1 MSQTSSN
8 IRGAGSRR
16 NSERTTRADTRTGPE
31 RMNEGIGQSNS
42 RPQSR
47 ATEDDQDRTEEI
59 PPVPP
64 VNTEEQPVISTIPM
78 TPEPIQP
85 VASGSRRTIP
95 GGLPSFE
102 VSEEQGHGNQSEPT
116 IRQPTPGRPVRLPNF
131 GIGRNRTATVGPE
144 EEEAVGASSR
154 IITNPDE
161 TYARHPLTGTLVRS
175 AQGSVMSQHSVPPTP
190 NTGITLSSLTGF
202 APAPSITGT
211 EMVRRAEA
219 NENARER
226 RLEAETR
233 ALIREEAEHV
243 LRPIQEQFA
252 VRTIPIAEIG
262 QTTRVLVQSN
272 NAILEQI
279 RGTNDRMDRVEDEI
293 RETERNNRANTAN
306 IYQAGLDIRTNMNH
320 VRAVQE
326 QLRNLANMPDSM
338 DRIRNTQAV
347 MTNDLGTLRQMMEQ
361 QNRQLANIF
370 ETLQGIDNRIP
381 VPEDDAHSIS
391 SITTISIRGFD
402 DDLPDQA
409 QSSQRGRQVP
419 PHRPRFR
426 SPGPPSDPDSSRPSS
441 RERSPVRPRR
451 DRHRER
457 REERRRNRSRSHS
470 PAIPREA
477 QIKKPEPF
485 KGKRGK
491 DADHFMLQMEIY
503 FRSHGQAFADDHRK
517 ISTFLL
523 NIKDLGSGWARVR
536 LQRRSLNT
544 SEKSCEKKKPE
555 NV

>member
-1 MSQTSSN
+1 
-8 IRGAGSRR
+8 
-16 NSERTTRADTRTGPE
+16 
-31 RMNEGIGQSNS
+31 MNEGIGQSNS

-47 ATEDDQDRTEEI
+47 ATEDDRDRTEEV

-64 VNTEEQPVISTIPM
+64 VNTEEQPVISTIPT

-85 VASGSRRTIP
+85 VASGSRRTVP

-102 VSEEQGHGNQSEPT
+102 ISEEQGHGNQSEPT
-116 IRQPTPGRPVRLPNF
+116 IRQPTPGRPVRLPNVGTQLPGF
-131 GIGRNRTATVGPE
+131 GIRRNRTATVGPE

-154 IITNPDE
+154 IINLDE
-161 TYARHPLTGTLVRS
+161 TYTRHPLTGTMVRS
-175 AQGSVMSQHSVPPTP
+175 AQGSAMSQHSVPPTP
-190 NTGITLSSLTGF
+190 NTAITLSSLTGF

-233 ALIREEAEHV
+233 ALIREEAERV
-243 LRPIQEQFA
+243 LRPLQEQFA

-338 DRIRNTQAV
+338 DRIRNTQA
-347 MTNDLGTLRQMMEQ
+347 
-361 QNRQLANIF
+361 
-370 ETLQGIDNRIP
+370 
-381 VPEDDAHSIS
+381 
-391 SITTISIRGFD
+391 
-402 DDLPDQA
+402 
-409 QSSQRGRQVP
+409 
-419 PHRPRFR
+419 
-426 SPGPPSDPDSSRPSS
+426 GPYD
-441 RERSPVRPRR
+441 
-451 DRHRER
+451 
-457 REERRRNRSRSHS
+457 
-470 PAIPREA
+470 
-477 QIKKPEPF
+477 K
-485 KGKRGK
+485 
-491 DADHFMLQMEIY
+491 
-503 FRSHGQAFADDHRK
+503 
-517 ISTFLL
+517 
-523 NIKDLGSGWARVR
+523 
-536 LQRRSLNT
+536 
-544 SEKSCEKKKPE
+544 
-555 NV
+555 